1 MIESKECVKE
11 KIEILLEY
19 LSSALSVERQA
30 GIDHLYMQALNWLP
44 VKRLPLILNYPLDKD
59 CRFQPYPHSEI
70 YSCPEKMLFNELV
83 YSFGTSIACRDSLND
98 DLPCTIRANFGTVV
112 IASMFGAHV
121 EQHENNPPWVLH
133 DLSHDLTLEQ
143 VLNKDPLD
151 FSNSWISQ
159 IIERYKFYRETLI
172 KYPNLNQVIRV
183 VLPDLQSP
191 FDNLEQI
198 TGSGI
203 FLEIKERPGM
213 VSSALEVMASAQ
225 IGLAKHLMPYI
236 NDGAK
241 GISHQHATAIRG
253 NILLRNDS
261 VIMMSPEMYDEI
273 VAPHDERILRE
284 LGGGGIHC
292 CGKIERHAENFLRLP
307 SCRCLDLGQPEL
319 NDVATIYKTAQENS
333 IPLIRVKAT
342 EKELVSGQI
351 MDLYPTGV
359 SLICNAC
366 SITDAR
372 RIMDLYLKTTG
383 C

>member
-1 MIESKECVKE
+1 MIESGSSLKE
-11 KIEILLEY
+11 KLEILLEY
-19 LSSALSVERQA
+19 LSSTLSVERQD
-30 GIDHLYMQALNWLP
+30 GIDNLHMQALKWLP
-44 VKRLPLILNYPLDKD
+44 VKRLPLIFNYPLDND
-59 CRFQPYPHSEI
+59 YRFQPYPYSEI
-70 YSCPEKMLFNELV
+70 FDCPEKMLFNELA
-83 YSFGTSIACRDSLND
+83 YSFGTSIACRKSLND

-121 EQHENNPPWVLH
+121 EQHGNNPPWVLH

-143 VLNKDPLD
+143 VRDRDPLD
-151 FSNSWISQ
+151 FSNGWVSQ
-159 IIERYKFYRETLI
+159 IIERYKFYKETLI

-213 VSSALEVMASAQ
+213 VSSALEAMASAQ

-241 GISHQHATAIRG
+241 GFSNQHATAIRG

-273 VAPHDERILRE
+273 VAPHDERVLRE

-307 SCRCLDLGQPEL
+307 SCRCLDLGQSEL
-319 NDVATIYKTAQENS
+319 NDVAAIYKKANENR
-333 IPLIRVKAT
+333 IPIIRIKAT
-342 EKELVSGQI
+342 EEELVSGQI
-351 MDLYPTGV
+351 INLYPTGV
-359 SLICNAC
+359 SLICNAI
-366 SITDAR
+366 SINDAR